1 MCFPWEFPSGWKT
14 VESSGS
20 KSLVFFGQSMYI
32 FSVRCNIL
40 QAGDAGAVNGESL
53 VVTAKG
59 LESNEILLVFDLVRL
74 RITPG
79 LAADHWAP
87 GNCETDGNNFKES
100 RIVG

>member
-1 MCFPWEFPSGWKT
+1 MCSGGDLNPILGFCFPLVSMCFPWEFPSGWKT

-59 LESNEILLVFDLVRL
+59 LESNEILLVFDLV
-74 RITPG
+74 
-79 LAADHWAP
+79 
-87 GNCETDGNNFKES
+87 
-100 RIVG
+100 